1 MNCRGGRAPG
11 KSPFFYPYS
20 CYCKQFVISKGIDYL
35 GGILWSLWLLC
46 IVFICVY
53 GEHYDWLDGEP
64 IRVAVVFAVVLLLLS
79 LHRAATI
86 RHPYINLNTFSQ
98 RNMLFIFILFG
109 CMTFMSATAT
119 SIQGI
124 FTGSIQGFD
133 QRHNADLNVWL
144 TVGIAVGTVL
154 FYWALV
160 KWKWRVKEIVLAG
173 FFSFLLYQTML
184 YFLIGPSTEKYMLY
198 LPVLF
203 KGGG

>member
-1 MNCRGGRAPG
+1 MNCRRGRAPV

-86 RHPYINLNTFSQ
+86 RHPYINLNTFS
-98 RNMLFIFILFG
+98 
-109 CMTFMSATAT
+109 
-119 SIQGI
+119 
-124 FTGSIQGFD
+124 
-133 QRHNADLNVWL
+133 
-144 TVGIAVGTVL
+144 
-154 FYWALV
+154 
-160 KWKWRVKEIVLAG
+160 
-173 FFSFLLYQTML
+173 
-184 YFLIGPSTEKYMLY
+184 
-198 LPVLF
+198 
-203 KGGG
+203 